1 LNQLLNLLNN
11 FVVPRKKP
19 AQCIGG
25 LPPFTVEFGE
35 LYSRLRRD
43 FVQRITARNGLRPTS
58 GRIRKAAPVTVA
70 LDVVTSTERRDEV
83 HDSSVSLV
91 RHVVLLLKLCAVP
104 MAATRDSPHDSL
116 LMSFDL
122 SNSNKQCERANKIQ
136 AVFRNEKKPID
147 SRSEK
152 F

>member
-1 LNQLLNLLNN
+1 M
-11 FVVPRKKP
+11 
-19 AQCIGG
+19 
-25 LPPFTVEFGE
+25 
-35 LYSRLRRD
+35 RRD

-70 LDVVTSTERRDEV
+70 LDVVTSTERHDEA

-91 RHVVLLLKLCAVP
+91 RHVVLLLKLCAVL
-104 MAATRDSPHDSL
+104 MAATRDSPHDSPS
-116 LMSFDL
+116 MSFDL
-122 SNSNKQCERANKIQ
+122 SNEQCDRANKILT
-136 AVFRNEKKPID
+136 VFRNEKKPIN